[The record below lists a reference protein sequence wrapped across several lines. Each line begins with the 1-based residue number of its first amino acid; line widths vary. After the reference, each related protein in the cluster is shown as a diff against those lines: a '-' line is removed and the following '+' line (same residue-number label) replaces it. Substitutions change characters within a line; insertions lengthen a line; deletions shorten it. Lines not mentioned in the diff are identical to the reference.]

1 MTVESYYMMKITF
14 EYYCSKA
21 FSVYIKNPIFI
32 ICYDNY
38 TNRIHSGY
46 ADSNIVDEEFE
57 NLYVEITKDEMMN
70 FNQKIYEYK
79 VAELTVKIKEYNIKK
94 KIQKIEEDFV

>member
-1 MTVESYYMMKITF
+1 MHIESYEMMKITF

-21 FSVYIKNPIFI
+21 FSVDIKNPIFI

-38 TNRIHSGY
+38 TDSIHSGY

-57 NLYVEITKDEMMN
+57 NLYIEVTKDEMMN
-70 FNQKIYEYK
+70 FSQKIYEDK
-79 VAELTVKIKEYNIKK
+79 VAELTVKIKEYYIKK

>member
-1 MTVESYYMMKITF
+1 MHIESYEMIKITF
-14 EYYCSKA
+14 EYYCSKT

-38 TNRIHSGY
+38 TDSIHSGY

-57 NLYVEITKDEMMN
+57 NLYVEVTKDEMLKN
-70 FNQKIYEYK
+70 KKKIYEDK
-79 VAELTVKIKEYNIKK
+79 IAELTVKIKEYNIKK